1 METQIT
7 GDNTISP
14 ELQTILSTI
23 PEEAKEEFVA
33 EMKRDILRELAYDDF
48 PSFCEYCFKD
58 TEKREGDFIVLR
70 DFHKEWCELLKTENR
85 INLFSPTDFAKTTL
99 ITVAYS
105 IWRLGRDTNLRIVL
119 ISATYS
125 QAIKYLSEIK
135 DNILDNRYI
144 KEVFPNLK
152 PLPDKIYKNRPS
164 KWAEDAITVTRSL
177 SMKDFSIQALGV
189 LGPLLNARTD
199 LMIFDDVVTLQNSS
213 SVRLRQKMIE
223 WFDSTALT
231 RLTKTAQCIFVG
243 TAWFSCFCDDRQQVY
258 TTKCV
263 KAISEME
270 IGDVVFDEN
279 WNESKVTKVFKDSY
293 IGPMYIIHSD
303 CSPMP
308 IKCTPNHKF
317 MTTHGWVEAQNL
329 STTHHFRL
337 RKNMAPL
344 DMSQPDREKYWRTFF
359 NPVLKIDIELYKGF
373 IYDIQTEAGG
383 YHIPNIYVHNS
394 DLPHYLEDKA
404 GWTTVK
410 YSVLPEDK
418 ELGYRLASWPERY
431 SEERLAGM
439 RAHNEREFNRTM
451 RNIAKTADAYPFAAY
466 VEGMLGDFKRDDTWK
481 CIIGM
486 DLSTKKREGT
496 TIIVVAYS
504 LATGRKVIVDVEYG
518 AWKSSVKKAKLK
530 QYYNK
535 YLPDKIVVEANSLQD
550 DIVDDYKELKG
561 SDGRRLPVKGVITT
575 SSMKD
580 VALVN
585 LEEEFEEGMWK
596 IAYRNNPHS
605 ERLKKELELYPDYKT
620 TDGVMALLFCTVMIG
635 GKRSRSGNIR
645 VSVINPDGKI
655 THATKKHKYDFGDYR
670 LFNTMMQRAGT
681 DVKMPKNYPE
691 IADWIKKYQKY
702 DEVDMTRKPNLVED
716 KDYRLVL
723 NEMIS
728 FVKALREV
736 R

>member
-23 PEEAKEEFVA
+23 PEEAKQDFVA

-58 TEKREGDFIVLR
+58 TEKREGEFIVLR
-70 DFHKEWCELLKTENR
+70 DFHREWCELLKTENR
-85 INLFSPTDFAKTTL
+85 LNLFSPCDFGKTSL
-99 ITVAYS
+99 ITTAYP
-105 IWRLGRDTNLRIVL
+105 IWRLGRYANTRIVL

-125 QAIKYLSEIK
+125 QAVKYLSEIK
-135 DNILDNRYI
+135 DNILDNRFV
-144 KEVFPNLK
+144 KEVFPDLK

-164 KWAEDAITVTRSL
+164 KWSEDAITVTRSL
-177 SMKDFSIQALGV
+177 SMRDYSVQALGIGGPI
-189 LGPLLNARTD
+189 LGARID
-199 LMIFDDVVTLQNSS
+199 VMILDDVVTLQNSAS
-213 SVRLRQKMIE
+213 IKLRQKMIE
-223 WFDSTALT
+223 WFDSTALK
-231 RLTKTAQCIFVG
+231 RLTKDSQCIFVS
-243 TAWFSCFCDDRQQVY
+243 TAWYEQ
-258 TTKCV
+258 
-263 KAISEME
+263 
-270 IGDVVFDEN
+270 
-279 WNESKVTKVFKDSY
+279 
-293 IGPMYIIHSD
+293 
-303 CSPMP
+303 
-308 IKCTPNHKF
+308 
-317 MTTHGWVEAQNL
+317 
-329 STTHHFRL
+329 
-337 RKNMAPL
+337 
-344 DMSQPDREKYWRTFF
+344 
-359 NPVLKIDIELYKGF
+359 
-373 IYDIQTEAGG
+373 
-383 YHIPNIYVHNS
+383 
-394 DLPHYLEDKA
+394 DLPHYLVDKA
-404 GWTTVK
+404 DWTTVK
-410 YSVLPEDK
+410 YSALPEDK
-418 ELGYRLASWPERY
+418 ALGYRLASWPERY

-451 RNIAKTADAYPFAAY
+451 RNIAKTSDAYPFAAY
-466 VEGMLGDFKRDDTWK
+466 VEGMLGDFKRDDSWK
-481 CIIGM
+481 HIIGM

-535 YLPDKIVVEANSLQD
+535 YLPDRIVVEANSLQD

-561 SDGRRLPVKGVITT
+561 NDGKRLPVKGVITT

-596 IAYRNNPHS
+596 IAYRNNPHF

-620 TDGVMALLFCTVMIG
+620 TDGVMALLFCSVMLG
-635 GKRSRSGNIR
+635 GRRNKSGNIR
-645 VSVINPDGKI
+645 VSVIGTDGKVA
-655 THATKKHKYDFGDYR
+655 HSTKKHKYDFSDYR

-681 DVKMPKNYPE
+681 DIKMPKNYPE

-702 DEVDMTRKPNLVED
+702 DEVDMTRKPDLVED
-716 KDYRLVL
+716 KDYRIVL

-736 R
+736 K

>member
-1 METQIT
+1 MQNGQLLSIELGVTMETQII
-7 GDNTISP
+7 GDNSMSP
-14 ELQTILSTI
+14 ELQSILSTI
-23 PEEAKEEFVA
+23 PEEAKQEFVT
-33 EMKRDILRELAYDDF
+33 EIKRDILRELAYDDF

-58 TEKREGDFIVLR
+58 TEKREGNFIVLK

-85 INLFSPTDFAKTTL
+85 LNLFCPVSTGKTSL
-99 ITVAYS
+99 ITVAYP
-105 IWRLGRDTNLRIVL
+105 IWRLGRDANTRIVL

-125 QAIKYLSEIK
+125 QATKYLSEIK
-135 DNILDNRYI
+135 DNILDNRYV

-199 LMIFDDVVTLQNSS
+199 LMIFDDVVTLQNSA
-213 SVRLRQKMIE
+213 SVRSRQKMIE

-231 RLTKTAQCIFVG
+231 RLTKTAQCVFVG
-243 TAWFSCFCDDRQQVY
+243 TAWFNCYSDPEQPII
-258 TTKCV
+258 TTTGIKS
-263 KAISEME
+263 ISEMA
-270 IGDVVFDEN
+270 IGDAVFDEV
-279 WNESKVTKVFKDSY
+279 WNATKVTRVFKDTY
-293 IGPMYIIHSD
+293 NGPIYIIGSRY
-303 CSPMP
+303 SNPV
-308 IKCTPNHKF
+308 KCTPNHKF
-317 MTTHGWVEAQNL
+317 MTEYGWVEAKNL
-329 STTHHFRL
+329 STTH
-337 RKNMAPL
+337 N
-344 DMSQPDREKYWRTFF
+344 
-359 NPVLKIDIELYKGF
+359 LKSSENILQVTNIDVEPYDGY

-383 YHIPNIYVHNS
+383 YHIPYYYVHNS

-410 YSVLPEDK
+410 YSVLKKDK
-418 ELGYRLASWPERY
+418 ELGYGLASWPERY

-451 RNIAKTADAYPFAAY
+451 RNVAKTADAYPFAAY
-466 VEGMLGDFKRDDTWK
+466 IEGMLGDFKRDDTWK
-481 CIIGM
+481 HIIGM

-496 TIIVVAYS
+496 TIIVVAHS
-504 LATGRKVIVDVEYG
+504 QATGRKVIVDIEYG
-518 AWKSSVKKAKLK
+518 AWKSSVKKAKLI
-530 QYYNK
+530 QCYNK

-550 DIVDDYKELKG
+550 DLVDDYKELRG
-561 SDGRRLPVKGVITT
+561 SDRKRLPVKGVITT

-596 IAYRNNPHS
+596 IAYRNNPHF

-635 GKRSRSGNIR
+635 GKRSKSGQIR

-655 THATKKHKYDFGDYR
+655 AHSTKKHKYDFIDYR
-670 LFNTMMQRAGT
+670 LFNRMMQKAGT

-691 IADWIKKYQKY
+691 IVDWIKKYQKY
-702 DEVDMTRKPNLVED
+702 DEVDMTRKPELVED
-716 KDYRLVL
+716 KDYRIVL

-728 FVKALREV
+728 FVKALREI
-736 R
+736 

>member
-1 METQIT
+1 METQIS
-7 GDNTISP
+7 GDNSMSP
-14 ELQTILSTI
+14 ELQSIISTI
-23 PEEAKEEFVA
+23 PEEAKQEFVT
-33 EMKRDILRELAYDDF
+33 EMRRDILRELAYEDF

-58 TEKREGDFIVLR
+58 TETRDGDFIVLE

-85 INLFSPTDFAKTTL
+85 LNLFCPVSTGKTSL
-99 ITVAYS
+99 VTVAYS
-105 IWRLGRDTNLRIVL
+105 IWKLGRDANTRIVL

-135 DNILDNRYI
+135 DNILDNRFI
-144 KEVFPNLK
+144 KEVFPNLG

-199 LMIFDDVVTLQNSS
+199 LMIFDDVVTLQNSAS
-213 SVRLRQKMIE
+213 IRLRQKMIE
-223 WFDSTALT
+223 WFDSTALK
-231 RLTKTAQCIFVG
+231 RLTKNAQCIFVG
-243 TAWFSCFCDDRQQVY
+243 TAWYQCFCDADQPIITREGIKPV
-258 TTKCV
+258 
-263 KAISEME
+263 SEME
-270 IGDVVFDEN
+270 ISDVVFDED
-279 WNESKVTKVFKDSY
+279 WNRTKVTKVFKNAY
-293 IGPMYIIHSD
+293 NGPMYIIYS
-303 CSPMP
+303 CYPYP
-308 IKCTPNHKF
+308 VKCTPNHKF
-317 MTTHGWVEAQNL
+317 MTTDGWVEAQNL
-329 STTHHFRL
+329 STTH
-337 RKNMAPL
+337 N
-344 DMSQPDREKYWRTFF
+344 
-359 NPVLKIDIELYKGF
+359 LKSSGNILQAINIEVEHYEGF

-383 YHIPNIYVHNS
+383 YHIPYFYVHNS

-404 GWTTVK
+404 DWTTIK

-418 ELGYRLASWPERY
+418 ALGYRLASWPERY

-466 VEGMLGDFKRDDTWK
+466 IEGMLGDFKRDDTWR

-496 TIIVVAYS
+496 TIIVVAFS

-518 AWKSSVKKAKLK
+518 AWKSSVKKAKLI

-535 YLPDKIVVEANSLQD
+535 YLPDWIVVEANSLQD
-550 DIVDDYKELKG
+550 DLVDDYKELKG
-561 SDGRRLPVKGVITT
+561 DDGKRLPVRGVITT

-596 IAYRNNPHS
+596 IAHRNNPHF
-605 ERLKKELELYPDYKT
+605 ERLQKELELYPDYKT

-645 VSVINPDGKI
+645 VSVISPDGKI
-655 THATKKHKYDFGDYR
+655 AHSTKKHKYDFGDYR
-670 LFNTMMQRAGT
+670 IFNRMMQKAGT

-691 IADWIKKYQKY
+691 IANWIKKYQKY
-702 DEVDMTRKPNLVED
+702 DDLDMTRKPNLVEE
-716 KDYRLVL
+716 KDYRIVL
-723 NEMIS
+723 HEMIG

>member
-1 METQIT
+1 METQIS
-7 GDNTISP
+7 GDNSTSP
-14 ELQTILSTI
+14 ELQSILSTI
-23 PEEAKEEFVA
+23 PEEAKQEFVT
-33 EMKRDILRELAYDDF
+33 EMRRDILRELAYDDF

-58 TEKREGDFIVLR
+58 TETRDGDFIVLR
-70 DFHKEWCELLKTENR
+70 DFHKEWCELLKTEQK

-135 DNILDNRYI
+135 DNILENSYI
-144 KEVFPNLK
+144 REIFPNLK
-152 PLPDKIYKNRPS
+152 PLPDRIYKNRPS
-164 KWAEDAITVTRSL
+164 KWAEDAITVIRSL

-199 LMIFDDVVTLQNSS
+199 LMIFDDVVTLQNSAS
-213 SVRLRQKMIE
+213 IRLRQKMIE
-223 WFDSTALT
+223 WFDSTALR
-231 RLTKTAQCIFVG
+231 RLTKTAQCIFVS
-243 TAWFSCFCDDRQQVY
+243 TAWF
-258 TTKCV
+258 
-263 KAISEME
+263 
-270 IGDVVFDEN
+270 
-279 WNESKVTKVFKDSY
+279 
-293 IGPMYIIHSD
+293 
-303 CSPMP
+303 
-308 IKCTPNHKF
+308 
-317 MTTHGWVEAQNL
+317 
-329 STTHHFRL
+329 
-337 RKNMAPL
+337 
-344 DMSQPDREKYWRTFF
+344 
-359 NPVLKIDIELYKGF
+359 
-373 IYDIQTEAGG
+373 AG
-383 YHIPNIYVHNS
+383 

-404 GWTTVK
+404 DWTTVK

-418 ELGYRLASWPERY
+418 ALGYRLASWPERY

-466 VEGMLGDFKRDDTWK
+466 IEGMLGDFKRDDTWR
-481 CIIGM
+481 CIISM

-496 TIIVVAYS
+496 TIIVVAFS

-518 AWKSSVKKAKLK
+518 AWKSSVKKAKLI

-535 YLPDKIVVEANSLQD
+535 YLPEWIVVEANSLQD
-550 DIVDDYKELKG
+550 DLVDDYKELKG
-561 SDGRRLPVKGVITT
+561 DDGKHLPVRGVITT

-596 IAYRNNPHS
+596 IAHRNNPHF

-645 VSVINPDGKI
+645 VSVISPDGKI
-655 THATKKHKYDFGDYR
+655 AHSTKKHKYDFPDYR
-670 LFNTMMQRAGT
+670 LFNRIMQRAGT

-691 IADWIKKYQKY
+691 IANWIMKYQKY
-702 DEVDMTRKPNLVED
+702 DALDMTRRPNLVEEE
-716 KDYRLVL
+716 DYRIVL
-723 NEMIS
+723 HEMIS

>member
-7 GDNTISP
+7 GDNSMSP
-14 ELQTILSTI
+14 ELQDILSTI

-85 INLFSPTDFAKTTL
+85 LNLFSPVDMGKSTL
-99 ITVAYS
+99 VTIAYP
-105 IWRLGRDTNLRIVL
+105 IWRLGRDANTRIVL

-125 QAIKYLSEIK
+125 QATKYLSETK
-135 DNILDNRYI
+135 DNILDNRFI
-144 KEVFPNLK
+144 KEVFPNLG
-152 PLPDKIYKNRPS
+152 PLPDKIYKNRPT
-164 KWAEDAITVTRSL
+164 KWAEDAITVLRST

-189 LGPLLNARTD
+189 LGPLLGARTD

-231 RLTKTAQCIFVG
+231 RLTKTAQCIFVS
-243 TAWFSCFCDDRQQVY
+243 TAWFN
-258 TTKCV
+258 T
-263 KAISEME
+263 
-270 IGDVVFDEN
+270 
-279 WNESKVTKVFKDSY
+279 
-293 IGPMYIIHSD
+293 
-303 CSPMP
+303 
-308 IKCTPNHKF
+308 
-317 MTTHGWVEAQNL
+317 
-329 STTHHFRL
+329 
-337 RKNMAPL
+337 
-344 DMSQPDREKYWRTFF
+344 
-359 NPVLKIDIELYKGF
+359 
-373 IYDIQTEAGG
+373 
-383 YHIPNIYVHNS
+383 

-404 GWTTVK
+404 DWTTVK

-431 SEERLAGM
+431 SEERLAGL

-451 RNIAKTADAYPFAAY
+451 RNIAKTSDAYPFAAY
-466 VEGMLGDFKRDDTWK
+466 VEGMLGDFKRDDSWK
-481 CIIGM
+481 HIIGM
-486 DLSTKKREGT
+486 DLSTKKRAGT

-504 LATGRKVIVDVEYG
+504 LVSGRKVIVDVEFG
-518 AWKSSVKKAKLK
+518 AWRSSVKKAKLK
-530 QYYNK
+530 QYYNE

-561 SDGRRLPVKGVITT
+561 NDGKRLPVRGVITT

-596 IAYRNNPHS
+596 IAFQNNPHF
-605 ERLKKELELYPDYKT
+605 ERLKKEIELYPDYKT
-620 TDGVMALLFCTVMIG
+620 TDGVMALLFCSVMLG
-635 GKRSRSGNIR
+635 GRRNKSGSIR
-645 VSVINPDGKI
+645 VSVISPDGKVAHS
-655 THATKKHKYDFGDYR
+655 TDKHKYDFSDYR
-670 LFNTMMQRAGT
+670 LFNRIMQKAGT

-691 IADWIKKYQKY
+691 IAAWIKKHQKY
-702 DEVDMTRKPNLVED
+702 DEVDMTRKPQLVED